1 MPLFFVMNYVC
12 CWLLVVV
19 VTAGAVVV
27 LVVLVVVV
35 VAVAALVVLLVVLL
49 LVTKFTSKANMP
61 AKSFFKK
68 YKAYTSA
75 KVKTIEVVPCRVS
88 IQQGHCELEDFR
100 LAFPMESMESR
111 SLGEFGCTDD
121 GSFSGCF
128 AHFAQ
133 SWNIQDL

>member
-1 MPLFFVMNYVC
+1 MLVVG
-12 CWLLVVV
+12 CWLW
-19 VTAGAVVV
+19 
-27 LVVLVVVV
+27 
-35 VAVAALVVLLVVLL
+35 LLLLVLL
-49 LVTKFTSKANMP
+49 LFLLLLLLHLLYFLLYFWLLPNLP
-61 AKSFFKK
+61 AKQICQPKGFLKQ

-75 KVKTIEVVPCRVS
+75 KVKTIEVVPCPAS

-111 SLGEFGCTDD
+111 FLGEFGCTDD

-133 SWNIQDL
+133 SWNSQDL